1 MVTIGHGTENNV
13 FSYRSYWKAVDV
25 GSVLNQLN
33 LREFEEQFQIRSKPT
48 LSNVTKILKKKV
60 VTLSILDSNRARNAM
75 IIQRRVALPA
85 ADIARSVEETDLAKL
100 PGTFILHLNF
110 S

>member
-1 MVTIGHGTENNV
+1 ML
-13 FSYRSYWKAVDV
+13 D
-25 GSVLNQLN
+25 QLN

-60 VTLSILDSNRARNAM
+60 VSLSILDANRARNAM

-85 ADIARSVEETDLAKL
+85 PDIARSVEETDLAKL
-100 PGTFILHLNF
+100 PGLLRLVNWGEGVVTRETSCCPLLRFEM
-110 S
+110 